1 MTKFRI
7 YALIHGQTLPL
18 GKIAG
23 CEIRQM
29 DSSEQKRRGFSPI
42 QYEFSENRDGYTSY
56 ATSLPFVDPMKLCS
70 NYVVAFDIEEHDA
83 QSALGGA
90 VRAFDNLCSRL
101 FLAGVRDYKF
111 TIDRYIGETY
121 LYQISKV
128 YQLDENGNEQDAPLV
143 LQSGHIFLPNRPDRN
158 EWQDEET
165 AKFLDKILD
174 FKDPVFSKALKYL
187 YSSSVGHYR
196 LASFEKIALDHFK
209 SIELIVN
216 TLSKK
221 DTFKQRVDEAAEFL
235 ELTADEIAEIKKYWD
250 ARSNGDI
257 AHSHHRDPVAFYPN
271 QFPLPTGGIGYPW
284 AHLYRL
290 SRVVLL
296 KYYDVRRRYFH
307 IDVHEPYGDD
317 SSPPTLGAMNEHS
330 ECNHLFFETNT
341 KHKKDVLKELKSEF
355 CKSFQVDE
363 KDLETEIL
371 GARNRRDLFI
381 VGLFVKN
388 PDFCAETNNIRN
400 KCISIFG

>member
-1 MTKFRI
+1 MTIFRI

-42 QYEFSENRDGYTSY
+42 QYEFSENRDGHTSY

-101 FLAGVRDYKF
+101 FLAGVRDYKS
-111 TIDRYIGETY
+111 TIDRYIGATY

-216 TLSKK
+216 TCSKK
-221 DTFKQRVDEAAEFL
+221 NTFKQRVDEAAEFL

-284 AHLYRL
+284 AHLDRL

>member
-18 GKIAG
+18 GKIAD
-23 CEIRQM
+23 CEIRRM

-70 NYVVAFDIEEHDA
+70 NYIVVFDIEEYDA
-83 QSALGGA
+83 KSALGGA

-101 FLAGVRDYKF
+101 FLAGVRDYKS

-158 EWQDEET
+158 EWQKEES
-165 AKFLDKILD
+165 KEFLEKILD

-187 YSSSVGHYR
+187 YSSSVGHFR
-196 LASFEKIALDHFK
+196 LASFEKVALDHFK

-221 DTFKQRVDEAAEFL
+221 KTFKERANEAGKLL
-235 ELTADEIAEIKKYWD
+235 ELTADEIEEIKKYWD

-257 AHSHHRDPVAFYPN
+257 AHSHHHDPVAFYPN
-271 QFPLPTGGIGYPW
+271 QFPLPTGGMEYPW
-284 AHLYRL
+284 AHLDRL
-290 SRVVLL
+290 NLVVLL
-296 KYYDVRRRYFH
+296 KYYDVRRRCFH
-307 IDVHEPYGDD
+307 IDVHEPYGND
-317 SSPPTLGAMNEHS
+317 SSPPTLGAVNEHS
-330 ECNHLFFETNT
+330 ECNRLFFETNT
-341 KHKKDVLKELKSEF
+341 KDKTDVIKELKSEF
-355 CKSFQVDE
+355 CKSFTVDE

-371 GARNRRDLFI
+371 GTRNTRDLFT
-381 VGLFVKN
+381 VRLFVKN
-388 PDFCAETNNIRN
+388 PDFCD
-400 KCISIFG
+400 